1 MKENNYNNDI
11 LPTAWEG
18 LVCSFYRHMIATQD
32 NKNVNW
38 TNGRKR
44 CFNMF
49 VELWKAR
56 NVSVQGMYVKIQIA
70 DFV

>member
-49 VELWKAR
+49 VEL
-56 NVSVQGMYVKIQIA
+56 
-70 DFV
+70 